1 MYDGK
6 GWSSV
11 TMVVAVAAAA
21 GGCGKAQGDLG
32 GIPADQAPT
41 AIAETVCAKAYDCC
55 TPTQL
60 MGNDLAGTDEAT
72 CEQKTHDAFA
82 NNLAPV
88 LASQARYR
96 SAYDGAKLEACL
108 AYIRATDCHDLG
120 TTNHFSGIP
129 GCDAFVQPRVA
140 MGAGCT
146 YDWECQQGQCIKS
159 AGQIDGLCKPL
170 DVAGDDCASSK
181 CAADLICDG
190 QSKICVAPLA
200 DGAPCTRRDLCSSGS
215 CNASTDA
222 DAGADAGTP
231 AMVCGPPMGGSCFYS
246 SGCST
251 GGRPRAGSLFAAAAL
266 ALAWGARRRLRRAGD
281 KAPPRR

>member
-1 MYDGK
+1 
-6 GWSSV
+6 
-11 TMVVAVAAAA
+11 VAAV
-21 GGCGKAQGDLG
+21 GCGEAQGDLG

-96 SAYDGAKLEACL
+96 SAYDGAKLGACL
-108 AYIRATDCHDLG
+108 AFIRATNGHDLG

-140 MGAGCT
+140 LGGGCT

-170 DVAGDDCASSK
+170 DAVGESCDSSQ

-200 DGAPCTRRDLCSSGS
+200 DGAPCTRGDLCSSSS

-222 DAGADAGTP
+222 DAGATT
-231 AMVCGPPMGGSCFYS
+231 MVCGPPDGGSCFYS

-251 GGRPRAGSLFAAAAL
+251 GGRPPAGSLFAAAML
-266 ALAWGARRRLRRAGD
+266 ALVARRRIKRAGD
-281 KAPPRR
+281 TAPPRR